1 MRPSLTRGE
10 ARATNRPMARLFSLF
25 AMLALSLSLTVG
37 SVAHAQSSIACA
49 EIAQA
54 VDGDADASGD
64 QMPGGC
70 KMGCLHHASCH
81 GHHVM
86 VTSGDTAGRSTAIAE
101 AQPFPRSEAALAGAS
116 RDPAL
121 RPPQA

>member
-10 ARATNRPMARLFSLF
+10 ARATNRPIARLFSLF

-70 KMGCLHHASCH
+70 KKGCLTTRAAT
-81 GHHVM
+81 GT
-86 VTSGDTAGRSTAIAE
+86 TSW
-101 AQPFPRSEAALAGAS
+101 
-116 RDPAL
+116 
-121 RPPQA
+121 